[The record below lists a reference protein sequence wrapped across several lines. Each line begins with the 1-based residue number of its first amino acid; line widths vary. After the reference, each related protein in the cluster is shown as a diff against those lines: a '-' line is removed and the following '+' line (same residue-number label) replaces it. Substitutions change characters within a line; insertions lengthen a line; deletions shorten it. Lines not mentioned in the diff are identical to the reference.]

1 MRCEGKLQKRS
12 GHPGHHGCDWP
23 FQCFALKKKIK
34 HQKPLSL
41 WYFLP
46 HFANE
51 GSKAPRGAGPCTLG
65 STCTQLVESWTPR
78 SPPAAHLFHPPPR
91 FPHHHPVP
99 GSPIYAGLTLA
110 ALGDHSQYMHW
121 TRRSQKADV
130 LPVNGFSWMSI
141 ISFSVG
147 ALLFSPLVSRLSLTL
162 IFRGKESIQAQGLIQ
177 VHPKSAFRA
186 PTSP

>member
-1 MRCEGKLQKRS
+1 MRDPRLQEVQGRA
-12 GHPGHHGCDWP
+12 PWE
-23 FQCFALKKKIK
+23 ALA
-34 HQKPLSL
+34 HS
-41 WYFLP
+41 WW
-46 HFANE
+46 
-51 GSKAPRGAGPCTLG
+51 RAGPL
-65 STCTQLVESWTPR
+65 E
-78 SPPAAHLFHPPPR
+78 AHLPPICSTHHPR

-99 GSPIYAGLTLA
+99 GSPIYAGLTLT

-121 TRRSQKADV
+121 TRRSQQADV

-162 IFRGKESIQAQGLIQ
+162 IFQGKESIQAQGLIR
-177 VHPKSAFRA
+177 VHLASAFRA